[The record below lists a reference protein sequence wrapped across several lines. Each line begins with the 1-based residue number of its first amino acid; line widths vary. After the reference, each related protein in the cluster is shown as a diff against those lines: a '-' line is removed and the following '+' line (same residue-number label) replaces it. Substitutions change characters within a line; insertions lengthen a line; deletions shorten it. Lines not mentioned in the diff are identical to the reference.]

1 MSKQLV
7 KSTSLVGSMTMI
19 SRILGFV
26 RDMLVAQVFGASAG
40 YDAFL
45 VAFKLPNFFRGLL
58 AEGAF
63 AQAFVP
69 LLAEYRDQKQQQE
82 TQQYLNAVA
91 GTLAMILFVFTV
103 IAIIFA
109 PLFVKLFAP
118 GFEIGGELFELA
130 TQMLRITFPY
140 LFFIALVA
148 FAGGIL
154 NTYGKFAVPAVTPAL
169 LNISLIACLVL
180 LSSKLEDPI
189 KALAWGVLLGGVL
202 QFLFQ
207 IPFLRRMGMLPH
219 PKLGFKDPGVRKL
232 LRLIVPLIYGASIVQ
247 INLVITTMF
256 ASFLVVGSVSWLY
269 YAERLMQFPLGV
281 FGVALA
287 TVVLP
292 FLAKEHARKDDK
304 TYGKIFDW
312 AVKTAL
318 LIAIPAA
325 VALYLLATPM
335 LTTLFQ
341 YREFSAFDVEQSA
354 RALRMF
360 SFGLLAFIMI
370 KVLAASCYAR
380 YDMKGPVKI
389 ATISLVISVSLNAIL
404 IQFMQHA
411 GLALSTSISATVT
424 MTLLYLRLHYRH
436 GIRLQS
442 DWGIYTARVVL
453 SNVCMGAVLYYG
465 VLWVGDWS
473 PLTAGMRAGY
483 LGIIIISGV
492 TTYATALLA
501 TGFRPR
507 HVIKPIVL

>member
-7 KSTSLVGSMTMI
+7 KSTSLVGSMTLI

-69 LLAEYRDQKQQQE
+69 LLAEYRDQKSHAE
-82 TQQYLNAVA
+82 TQHYLNAVA
-91 GTLAMILFVFTV
+91 GSLALILFIFTV
-103 IAIIFA
+103 FAILFA
-109 PLFVKLFAP
+109 PVFVKIFAP
-118 GFEIGGELFELA
+118 GFEAGGERFELA
-130 TQMLRITFPY
+130 TEMLRITFPY

-154 NTYGKFAVPAVTPAL
+154 NTYGRFAVPAVTPTL
-169 LNISLIACLVL
+169 LNIALILSVVL
-180 LSSKLEDPI
+180 LASRMADPI

-207 IPFLRRMGMLPH
+207 IPFLLRMGMLPK
-219 PKLGFKDPGVRKL
+219 PSLGFKDPGVRKL
-232 LRLIVPLIYGASIVQ
+232 LRLIVPLVYGASIVQ

-292 FLAKEHARKDDK
+292 YLAKEHSRKDNK
-304 TYGKIFDW
+304 TYGQIFDW
-312 AVKTAL
+312 AIKTGL

-325 VALYLLATPM
+325 VALYMLATPM

-341 YREFSAFDVEQSA
+341 YREFSEFDVLQSA
-354 RALRMF
+354 RALKMF
-360 SFGLLAFIMI
+360 SFGLLSFIMI
-370 KVLAASCYAR
+370 KVLAAACYAR
-380 YDMKGPVKI
+380 QDMRGPVKI
-389 ATISLVISVSLNAIL
+389 ATISLFVSVAMNAIL
-404 IQFMQHA
+404 IQYMQHA

-424 MTLLYLRLHYRH
+424 MVLLYHRLHTLH
-436 GIRLQS
+436 GVRLQS
-442 DWGIYTARVVL
+442 DWGIYTARVLL
-453 SNVCMGAVLYYG
+453 SNVSMGLVLYYG
-465 VLWVGDWS
+465 VSWVGDWS
-473 PLTAGMRAGY
+473 VLSAGYRAGY
-483 LGIIIISGV
+483 LSIIIASGV
-492 TTYATALLA
+492 ASYGTILLLS
-501 TGFRPR
+501 GFRPR
-507 HVIKPIVL
+507 HVIKPIAL

>member
-1 MSKQLV
+1 MSKQLA
-7 KSTSLVGSMTMI
+7 KSTGLVGSMTLV

-26 RDMLVAQVFGASAG
+26 RDMLVAQVFGASAA

-69 LLAEYRDQKQQQE
+69 LLAEYRDQKDHMQ
-82 TQQYLNAVA
+82 TQDYLNAVA
-91 GTLAMILFVFTV
+91 GTLAVILFVFTF
-103 IAIIFA
+103 IAIIFS
-109 PLFVKLFAP
+109 PVFVKVFAP
-118 GFEIGGELFELA
+118 GFEIGGERFDLA

-140 LFFIALVA
+140 LFFVALVA

-154 NTYGKFAVPAVTPAL
+154 NTYGRFAIPAVTPAL
-169 LNISLIACLVL
+169 LNIALIACLL
-180 LSSKLEDPI
+180 LLASKLADPI

-207 IPFLRRMGMLPH
+207 IPFLLRMGMLPR

-292 FLAKEHARKDDK
+292 YLAKEHARKDDK
-304 TYGKIFDW
+304 VYGQIFDW
-312 AVKTAL
+312 AIKTGL
-318 LIAIPAA
+318 LVAIPAA
-325 VALYLLATPM
+325 VALYILATPM

-341 YREFSAFDVEQSA
+341 YREFTSFDVAQSA
-354 RALRMF
+354 RALKMF

-370 KVLAASCYAR
+370 KVLAAACYAR
-380 YDMKGPVKI
+380 FDMKGPVKI
-389 ATISLVISVSLNAIL
+389 ATISLLVSVSLNAIL
-404 IQFMQHA
+404 IQYMQHA

-424 MTLLYLRLHYRH
+424 MVLLYLRLHYRH

-442 DWGIYTARVVL
+442 DWGIYTARVLL
-453 SNVCMGAVLYYG
+453 SNISMGVVLYYG
-465 VLWVGDWS
+465 VAWVGDWS
-473 PLTAGMRAGY
+473 SLSAGLRAGY
-483 LGIIIISGV
+483 LSIIVVSGFV
-492 TTYATALLA
+492 SYCTVLLL

-507 HVIKPIVL
+507 HVIKPIAL